1 MKGKINMG
9 MFKTLV
15 FIAGLGIPLFS
26 QGFIGDQLE
35 NGSVNYADRTIT
47 AIGIGFIPENAINA
61 GQARRSALRISKQ
74 DALRNLIEIV
84 NGVVVT
90 SETTVSGAMFDD
102 EIKTKV
108 KGVIR
113 GAERVG
119 DPKYLSDTSVEVTYQ
134 VKMSGISEVLIPPAI
149 ISAVLENTGT
159 EKKSVI
165 NKTIDPSSGDITGII
180 IDTRGLKVRPALAP
194 KVIDKD
200 GGIVYGPGDYS
211 REYAVT
217 QGVVGYS
224 KTIESAKKD
233 SRVKGNPLVIKA
245 TGVSGQNSTDVIIG
259 NDDIKRVGSANTS
272 YGVLNDCRV
281 IILLD

>member
-1 MKGKINMG
+1 MG
-9 MFKTLV
+9 MFKILL

-26 QGFIGDQLE
+26 QGFIGDQLK

-180 IDTRGLKVRPALAP
+180 IDAKGLKVRPALAP

-200 GGIVYGPGDYS
+200 GGIIYGPGDYS

-224 KTIESAKKD
+224 KTIESAKID

>member
-1 MKGKINMG
+1 MG
-9 MFKTLV
+9 MFKILL

-26 QGFIGDQLE
+26 QGFIGDQLK

-180 IDTRGLKVRPALAP
+180 IDAKGLKVRPALAP

-224 KTIESAKKD
+224 KTIESAKID

-259 NDDIKRVGSANTS
+259 NEDIKRVGSANTS
-272 YGVLNDCRV
+272 YDVLNDCRV